1 MKPED
6 YGIGTR
12 AMEFR
17 AWSKTDKELV
27 PSYQFEDIGGWEG
40 CCFGDFFGGE
50 EYILMQYTGLKDKNG
65 KEIYEGDVLEGSY
78 VVRYKRDRFM
88 LSCPSPEGGTYD
100 ICLAAYAK
108 EQRIIGNIFEN
119 EDLLTKENA

>member
-12 AMEFR
+12 EIKFR
-17 AWSKTDKELV
+17 AWSKTDKELL
-27 PSYQFEDIGGWEG
+27 PSYHFEDIGGWEG
-40 CCFGDFFGGE
+40 CCFGDFFDGE

-65 KEIYEGDVLEGSY
+65 KESYEGDIYSCGHEYSDGTHKYGDRNVISN
-78 VVRYKRDRFM
+78 VRTFE
-88 LSCPSPEGGTYD
+88 PED
-100 ICLAAYAK
+100 SF
-108 EQRIIGNIFEN
+108 EVIGNIFEN